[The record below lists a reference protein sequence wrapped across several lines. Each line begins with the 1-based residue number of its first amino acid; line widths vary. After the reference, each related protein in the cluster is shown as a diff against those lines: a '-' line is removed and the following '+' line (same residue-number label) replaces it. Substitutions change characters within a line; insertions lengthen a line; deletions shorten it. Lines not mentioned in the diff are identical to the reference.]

1 MHPTNPDLMKKQF
14 IFFIFIPLLLV
25 SCKKDPEPQPVEIR
39 AYASII
45 SLLREPFAV
54 TWVVDGVVV
63 PDEQAYGSRI
73 MGGILLEGATEE
85 ISFTAE
91 NSDNGAQI
99 ESLLLTMDRDKDYLV
114 VLYGSAEE
122 PLMEFQE
129 LETSRPEPANVKFL
143 FLHAAASLDSVD
155 IYMGGTEVGNLE
167 VSDLSF
173 SEQSEYFEVSEYN
186 ARTSVTVTEH
196 GDVYDPE
203 KELLN
208 YTYNDLIKSNT
219 NYFSV
224 VGNVNGDTADSELK
238 LWLYNL
244 PTQ

>member
-1 MHPTNPDLMKKQF
+1 MKKHY
-14 IFFIFIPLLLV
+14 IFFVFIPLLFA

-54 TWVVDGVVV
+54 TWVVDGIEV

-73 MGGILLEGATEE
+73 MGGILLEDATEE
-85 ISFTAE
+85 ISFTAK
-91 NSDNGAQI
+91 NSDTDAQI
-99 ESLLLTMDRDKDYLV
+99 ESLLLSMDRDKNYLI

-129 LETSRPEPANVKFL
+129 IETSRPEPAHVKFL
-143 FLHAAASLDSVD
+143 FLHAADSLGSVD
-155 IYMGGTEVGNLE
+155 IYMGGTEVTNLE
-167 VSDLSF
+167 VNDLSF
-173 SEQSEYFEVSEYN
+173 SEQSEYFEVSDYN

-208 YTYNDLIKSNT
+208 YTYNDLIVSNT
-219 NYFSV
+219 SYFSV
-224 VGNVNGDTADSELK
+224 VAYTDGDPENSDLK
-238 LWLYNL
+238 LWLFDL